1 MLENINIDSVMK
13 EYYHCICSDK
23 LSSDNIN
30 IDDTLEIENSFTK
43 YLQLFASFLN
53 ESYYRGYVLSGSI
66 LKKLMDIIEYEGY
79 EYQILDEYIK
89 ILFDGMKDYHCDDDN
104 RPTYREIV
112 LEAED
117 SKNFVMEYLDI
128 INNMNTYTIQS
139 IDVPHFRNP
148 ESTKQDKNFTLYS
161 LIEEEYPIN
170 LIYKD
175 LSNNF
180 TTDRSYPEKMKVVYD
195 ENINA
200 YKSLISKDKSP
211 YCLFFLLDEDSNRA
225 LDILVNKISTLPQL
239 ANLIRACEDY
249 MAKTITADRVRYR
262 FNDTINNNIR
272 RLIEL
277 LTINVS
283 IEQTAMIIGT
293 DYDLWR
299 TYCDENYHELNTL
312 LYAVN
317 LYQSDPDRFIILNP
331 VDYIFKIREVYPK
344 DVYFYARNVLL
355 SMDYRLFCNNFI
367 EIFNELL
374 DQLEENVLK
383 DLFNECFDGLIN
395 LGNTDVIRA
404 LINLDRKLVSLNYIL
419 TNRNGTA
426 IEYSNNTLT
435 STIIDKNLSNA
446 VYKYM
451 ELFNLKEKLFKI
463 NGDFNEDILPFLNT
477 DFGVRPNYRYITPDK
492 SVINNIIHK
501 NDYYKISIGSII
513 RDVRAVQPMDQS
525 FNLELEYYDN
535 SFRLCNS
542 DNALFVAFYLNK
554 EDEKFDHINLLV
566 IAGENNNKLKLESSI
581 NSSGKILLGIMNTT
595 DNSFIYADGLIED
608 ESNSMV
614 GKLYEY
620 ANQNK
625 DIINSA
631 EEGLIMI
638 SVRDNITY
646 ITDTYD
652 ENANTKLILSSD
664 FDYDDN
670 RETIVLL

>member
-1 MLENINIDSVMK
+1 
-13 EYYHCICSDK
+13 
-23 LSSDNIN
+23 
-30 IDDTLEIENSFTK
+30 
-43 YLQLFASFLN
+43 
-53 ESYYRGYVLSGSI
+53 
-66 LKKLMDIIEYEGY
+66 
-79 EYQILDEYIK
+79 
-89 ILFDGMKDYHCDDDN
+89 
-104 RPTYREIV
+104 
-112 LEAED
+112 
-117 SKNFVMEYLDI
+117 
-128 INNMNTYTIQS
+128 
-139 IDVPHFRNP
+139 
-148 ESTKQDKNFTLYS
+148 
-161 LIEEEYPIN
+161 
-170 LIYKD
+170 
-175 LSNNF
+175 
-180 TTDRSYPEKMKVVYD
+180 
-195 ENINA
+195 
-200 YKSLISKDKSP
+200 
-211 YCLFFLLDEDSNRA
+211 
-225 LDILVNKISTLPQL
+225 
-239 ANLIRACEDY
+239 
-249 MAKTITADRVRYR
+249 
-262 FNDTINNNIR
+262 
-272 RLIEL
+272 
-277 LTINVS
+277 
-283 IEQTAMIIGT
+283 
-293 DYDLWR
+293 
-299 TYCDENYHELNTL
+299 
-312 LYAVN
+312 
-317 LYQSDPDRFIILNP
+317 
-331 VDYIFKIREVYPK
+331 
-344 DVYFYARNVLL
+344 
-355 SMDYRLFCNNFI
+355 MDYRLFCNNFI

-404 LINLDRKLVSLNYIL
+404 LINLDRKVVSLNYIL

-426 IEYSNNTLT
+426 IEYSSNTLT

-446 VYKYM
+446 IYKYM

-477 DFGVRPNYRYITPDK
+477 DFEARPNYRYITPDK

-501 NDYYKISIGSII
+501 NDYYKIGIGSII
-513 RDVRAVQPMDQS
+513 RYVRAVQPMDQS

-535 SFRLCNS
+535 SFRLCNN